1 MALPMMILMGFNLHV
16 PLVLQSLSLLPDWA
30 NVNKD
35 VAITDFVYR
44 LWLQRT
50 IYLGGIV
57 SKPSGCPR
65 KPTRLFA
72 YDFYNNLYR
81 LTVVGLA

>member
-1 MALPMMILMGFNLHV
+1 MTVRSPEVHWPMALPMMILMGFNLHV

-44 LWLQRT
+44 LWLQH
-50 IYLGGIV
+50 
-57 SKPSGCPR
+57 CR
-65 KPTRLFA
+65 K
-72 YDFYNNLYR
+72 
-81 LTVVGLA
+81 